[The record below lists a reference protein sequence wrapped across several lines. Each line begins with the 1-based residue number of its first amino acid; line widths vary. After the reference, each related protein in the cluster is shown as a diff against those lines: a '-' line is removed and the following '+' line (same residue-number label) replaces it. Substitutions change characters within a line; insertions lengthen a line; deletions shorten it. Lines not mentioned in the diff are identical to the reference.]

1 MTQDVSATFYA
12 KIGGLGTSSGL
23 YRFTTREAASGDVPI
38 LLDVPSVISS
48 RMEPLRP
55 IGSDEAIT
63 LRLAYETSDHASKVR
78 QLVADPSSSTP
89 VRSTAGGRPV
99 IQLTESVGNQST
111 SIKLT
116 STVGLSTG
124 TLYYLGGEAI
134 TFSAFP
140 DSTTGTATRG
150 VLSPYGGGYYHD
162 APDELGP
169 VLTSSLPTGA
179 GQRVEFGRIVDGV
192 EQVLFRGRVR
202 DDDGTRLIDGTVI
215 ELDVVSCSSVLRNAA
230 VSPPQGVWVWRGI
243 GIRLSPII
251 IGSDA
256 ISYDGGIYI
265 LTDDNGPADRYL
277 SSSGGYIHIIDDETG
292 DFATFEISGFGAAI
306 DFDGR
311 PAKQVQVVEG
321 DYVAAVGNKDGFVGI
336 GQQAYYDDGLT
347 IETHPEAQLRFAD
360 DIIERTGLERLRVE
374 LAISA
379 DNLAELF
386 ERVLFSPSPAV
397 AGMSA
402 QLVNDVVEIPASVRA
417 GLLSITNTLDG
428 VTPGF
433 ILPPFEAEQTATHR
447 FFGQRIPTYR
457 GRARTLSS
465 VIEGNMLKPWGLS
478 LLTTSDGTIRLV
490 DWVTQPLRFDG
501 VSLDEDDLADINS
514 EQVTK
519 AGPSAPVIAVVP
531 PKAVPLHNRGAGID
545 VESSEAKTIIV
556 KSSRPV
562 TSMQIQAMETVE
574 TKHAAGSV
582 AAIEEI
588 AIRMQSA
595 ADVYGLPRPEIVV
608 TYLGGSSAD
617 DVEPGTYY
625 TVSHPDVAQ
634 ANGQRGLT
642 NARAVCIEKSVD
654 VSSGSVR
661 LRSRIIGHSAQ
672 ELATWAP
679 AGIITSWLDPA
690 LTLSANVFT
699 DSDALTGPTT
709 DAQAFDLD
717 LPTDCQVL
725 DARGEVRGAGTVT
738 ARSGNTLTFSPAKGL
753 VPAAGDI
760 ITVVTWGASSG
771 EWLGFATTDN
781 GGPPAFG
788 AGIDDALGGVP
799 GDPAQRYR

>member
-89 VRSTAGGRPV
+89 VRSTAAGRPV

-134 TFSAFP
+134 TFSTFP

-179 GQRVEFGRIVDGV
+179 GQRVEFGRIVDGT

-215 ELDVVSCSSVLRNAA
+215 ELDIVSCSSVLRNAA
-230 VSPPQGVWVWRGI
+230 ISPPQGIWVEKGLV
-243 GIRLSPII
+243 IRLSPII
-251 IGSDA
+251 IDTDPVAYS
-256 ISYDGGIYI
+256 GGIYI

-292 DFATFEISGFGAAI
+292 DFATFEISGFGTAI
-306 DFDGR
+306 DFEGR
-311 PAKQVQVVEG
+311 PAKKVQVVEQ
-321 DYVAAVGNKDGFVGI
+321 DNVAAVGNKDGFVGI
-336 GQQAYYDDGLT
+336 GTQTAFYEGGYQ
-347 IETHPEAQLRFAD
+347 IESSPEAQLRFAEN
-360 DIIERTGLERLRVE
+360 IIEKTSIERLRVE

-379 DNLAELF
+379 GNLAELF

-447 FFGQRIPTYR
+447 FFGRRVPSYR

-465 VIEGNMLKPWGLS
+465 VIEANMLKPWGLS
-478 LLTTSDGTIRLV
+478 MLTTSDGTLRLV

-514 EQVTK
+514 EQSIK

-531 PKAVPLHNRGAGID
+531 PQAVALAKRGAD
-545 VESSEAKTIIV
+545 VEVSSEAGTIIV

-562 TSMQIQAMETVE
+562 TGMQIQAMETVE

-608 TYLGGSSAD
+608 RYLGGSSAD
-617 DVEPGTYY
+617 DVEPGTYF

-654 VSSGSVR
+654 VSSGSVT

-679 AGIITSWLDPA
+679 AGIITSWIDPA

-725 DARGEVRGAGTVT
+725 DSRGEVRGAGTVT
-738 ARSGNTLTFSPAKGL
+738 ARSGNTLTFVPAKGL
-753 VPAAGDI
+753 VPAAGNI
-760 ITVVTWGASSG
+760 ITVVTWGASAG